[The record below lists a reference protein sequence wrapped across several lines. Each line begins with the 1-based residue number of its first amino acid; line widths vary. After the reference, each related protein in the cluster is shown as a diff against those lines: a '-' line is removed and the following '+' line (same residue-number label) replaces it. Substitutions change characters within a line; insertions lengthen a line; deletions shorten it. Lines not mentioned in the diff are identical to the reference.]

1 MVWNED
7 VKSEGSQPR
16 FTSGGPTMAA
26 AGAEVQKIPLLR
38 KFKRAFGS
46 LVAYCF
52 SWYRY

>member
-1 MVWNED
+1 MVRNEA
-7 VKSEGSQPR
+7 VKSAESQPH

-26 AGAEVQKIPLLR
+26 AGAEVRKIPLLR
-38 KFKRAFGS
+38 KFRRAFGS